1 VVSNL
6 ELVTPP
12 NGVGAAQAGYNLFKV
27 WFAEAPESA
36 VSSDYGVWKVA
47 CAWAQYDPS
56 GIRVPAGPDIQVD
69 DAAFLPPN
77 LLISDPD
84 YLTRC
89 VGLPPGT
96 VP

>member
-1 VVSNL
+1 
-6 ELVTPP
+6 
-12 NGVGAAQAGYNLFKV
+12 
-27 WFAEAPESA
+27 
-36 VSSDYGVWKVA
+36 VWKVA
-47 CAWAQYDPS
+47 CAWAQYDAS

-89 VGLPPGT
+89 VGTPP
-96 VP
+96 

>member
-1 VVSNL
+1 MSNL

-47 CAWAQYDPS
+47 CAWAPHAT
-56 GIRVPAGPDIQVD
+56 IPASAYPQV
-69 DAAFLPPN
+69 
-77 LLISDPD
+77 
-84 YLTRC
+84 LTSRW
-89 VGLPPGT
+89 T
-96 VP
+96 TRHSFRQTS

>member
-1 VVSNL
+1 VVRS
-6 ELVTPP
+6 VGVVPRP
-12 NGVGAAQAGYNLFKV
+12 SGVGGAQAGYNPFRV
-27 WFAEAPESA
+27 GFAGARESA
-36 VSSDYGVWKVA
+36 VSSDYGVWKAA
-47 CAWAQYDPS
+47 CAWAQYDPA

-69 DAAFLPPN
+69 DAAFMPPN

-89 VGLPPGT
+89 KGLPPGS

>member
-1 VVSNL
+1 
-6 ELVTPP
+6 
-12 NGVGAAQAGYNLFKV
+12 
-27 WFAEAPESA
+27 
-36 VSSDYGVWKVA
+36 VSSASLTRKTA

-69 DAAFLPPN
+69 NSAFLPPN
-77 LLISDPD
+77 LLVSDPD

-89 VGLPPGT
+89 VGLPPGS